1 MLLNELKQ
9 YKPYSLA
16 PGYQAEHIL
25 YGENTEQQLIEGTS
39 YFATN
44 NQKVLKGIVHS
55 DIDKDEVYVL
65 LHTQSL
71 LFSLSHQHETGVYL
85 EYFIHEHRFMLA
97 ATDQASDERLYRL
110 LLTTI
115 NYLYNHYQIEE
126 FKPIYEAWRH
136 INMAKHLHGDNWDAD
151 DHQNVM
157 TLGDQLMALVQ
168 SILSHPNGYLAL
180 YYDSVAEVMEQK
192 RLSFA
197 ALSLVPLFLF
207 QQDPEHL
214 LLDLEE
220 EKTHYASYHP
230 TDYDLPD
237 VCELY
242 PQEEKAKLPLFL
254 QESIQAN
261 ERLYLQNRAFLDR
274 SDIELIRS
282 FKRGKTWSC
291 LYYGPSGTGKTT
303 KLLCI
308 AGALGL
314 PSLKMVGSR
323 AIDESSL
330 FGKYV
335 LRNGETVFE
344 YGPLSLMMKYGG
356 MFIFDEINMVDSDI
370 ISSLNDVLDGT
381 KQKILDNGEIITAH
395 PLFRFGE
402 SMNIGYAGT
411 NEMNLSHKSRIQ
423 NKIKI
428 SQLSIEKMTQIIV
441 KETGLDEKYANQ
453 MAEML
458 EGFNEIILNE
468 GNETT
473 QRIDLRT
480 LLNWANKTVDLE
492 GDIIR
497 ASLVT
502 IISELAEEDDE
513 ILNLEDP
520 RQIMATNGAASTVM
534 RQIVST
540 FLTEDKDANT

>member
-1 MLLNELKQ
+1 M
-9 YKPYSLA
+9 
-16 PGYQAEHIL
+16 
-25 YGENTEQQLIEGTS
+25 
-39 YFATN
+39 
-44 NQKVLKGIVHS
+44 
-55 DIDKDEVYVL
+55 L

-110 LLTTI
+110 LLTAI

-136 INMAKHLHGDNWDAD
+136 IHMAKHLHGDNWDAD

-157 TLGDQLMALVQ
+157 ILGDQLIALVQ
-168 SILSHPNGYLAL
+168 SILAHPNGYLAL

-197 ALSLVPLFLF
+197 AQSLVPLFLF

-220 EKTHYASYHP
+220 EKNHYASYHP

-242 PQEEKAKLPLFL
+242 PQEEKEKLPLFL

>member
-44 NQKVLKGIVHS
+44 NQKALKGIVHS

-110 LLTTI
+110 LLTAI

-157 TLGDQLMALVQ
+157 TLSDQLMALVQ

-197 ALSLVPLFLF
+197 AQSLVPLFLF

-214 LLDLEE
+214 LLDLED
-220 EKTHYASYHP
+220 EKNHYASYHP

>member
-110 LLTTI
+110 LFTAI

-136 INMAKHLHGDNWDAD
+136 LNMAKHLHGDNWDAD

-197 ALSLVPLFLF
+197 VQSLVPLFLF

>member
-110 LLTTI
+110 LLTAI

-136 INMAKHLHGDNWDAD
+136 LNMAKHLHGDNWDAD

-197 ALSLVPLFLF
+197 AQSLVPLFLF

-220 EKTHYASYHP
+220 EKNHYASYHP

-335 LRNGETVFE
+335 LRNRETVFE

>member
-44 NQKVLKGIVHS
+44 NQKALKGIVHS

-110 LLTTI
+110 LLTAI

-168 SILSHPNGYLAL
+168 SILAHPNGYLAL

-197 ALSLVPLFLF
+197 AQSLVPLFLF

-220 EKTHYASYHP
+220 EKNHYASYHP

>member
-110 LLTTI
+110 LLTAI

-197 ALSLVPLFLF
+197 AQSLVPLFLF

-220 EKTHYASYHP
+220 EKNHYASYHP

-370 ISSLNDVLDGT
+370 TSSLNDVLDGT
-381 KQKILDNGEIITAH
+381 KQRILDNGEIITAH

>member
-110 LLTTI
+110 LLTAI

-157 TLGDQLMALVQ
+157 ILGDQLIALVQ
-168 SILSHPNGYLAL
+168 SILAHPNGYLAL

-197 ALSLVPLFLF
+197 AQSLVPLFLF

-441 KETGLDEKYANQ
+441 KETGLEEKYANQ

-520 RQIMATNGAASTVM
+520 RQIMATNGAASIVM

>member
-110 LLTTI
+110 LLTAI

-197 ALSLVPLFLF
+197 AQSLVPLFLF

-214 LLDLEE
+214 LLDLKE
-220 EKTHYASYHP
+220 EKNHYASYHP

-335 LRNGETVFE
+335 LRNGETMFE

>member
-16 PGYQAEHIL
+16 PGYQADRVL
-25 YGENTEQQLIEGTS
+25 YGEDTQEQLIEGTS
-39 YFATN
+39 YFASEN
-44 NQKVLKGIVHS
+44 KKALLGIVRS
-55 DIDKDEVYVL
+55 DLDQDGVYL
-65 LHTQSL
+65 LTHTQSL
-71 LFSLSHQHETGVYL
+71 LFSLVHQHQTGIYL
-85 EYFIHEHRFMLA
+85 EYFIHEQRFMLA
-97 ATDQASDERLYRL
+97 CTDQAADERLYRL
-110 LLTTI
+110 LLTAI
-115 NYLYNHYQIEE
+115 NYLYNQYQIEE
-126 FKPIYEAWRH
+126 FKPIYEAWRLLH
-136 INMAKHLHGDNWDAD
+136 MNKHLHQEDWDAD
-151 DHQNVM
+151 DKQSVM
-157 TLGDQLMALVQ
+157 TISEQLIAFAKDIINQ
-168 SILSHPNGYLAL
+168 PNGYLAL

-192 RLSFA
+192 RLSFGVQ
-197 ALSLVPLFLF
+197 SLIPTFMF
-207 QQDPEHL
+207 MQDPEHI

-220 EKTHYASYHP
+220 NKPIFVTNLSSDFEV
-230 TDYDLPD
+230 PD
-237 VCELY
+237 IYRLY
-242 PQEEKAKLPLFL
+242 PKEEQEKLPLFL
-254 QESIQAN
+254 QESIKAN
-261 ERLYLQNRAFLDR
+261 ERLYLQNRHFLDR
-274 SDIELIRS
+274 SDIDLIRS

-381 KQKILDNGEIITAH
+381 KQKILDNGEIIYAH

-428 SQLSIEKMTQIIV
+428 CQLSVEKMTSIIV
-441 KETGLDEKYANQ
+441 KETDIEVTLATK

-458 EGFNEIILNE
+458 DGFNEVILNE

-480 LLNWANKTVDLE
+480 LLNWANKTVDLD
-492 GDIIR
+492 GDVIR

-520 RQIMATNGAASTVM
+520 RQILSTNGAAATVM
-534 RQIVST
+534 QQII
-540 FLTEDKDANT
+540 DAFYVENANE

>member
-110 LLTTI
+110 LLTAI

-197 ALSLVPLFLF
+197 AQSLVPLFLF

-220 EKTHYASYHP
+220 EKNHYASYHP

>member
-44 NQKVLKGIVHS
+44 NQKALKGIVHS

-110 LLTTI
+110 LLTAI

-136 INMAKHLHGDNWDAD
+136 LNMAKHLHGDNWDAD

-157 TLGDQLMALVQ
+157 TLSDQLMALVQ

-197 ALSLVPLFLF
+197 AQSLVPLFLF

-214 LLDLEE
+214 LLDLED
-220 EKTHYASYHP
+220 EKNHYASYHP